1 MMKIV
6 LYFVILFGMLS
17 CNQNK
22 YKYRV
27 VGQVRV
33 YNLGVCET
41 HNAVWYVNKL
51 SLVSVSNQKE
61 TSPFGFVTL
70 NKPFAQSC
78 PSFNS

>member
-1 MMKIV
+1 MKIV

-41 HNAVWYVNKL
+41 HKAVWYVNKL
-51 SLVSVSNQKE
+51 SLDVDTLFYLNSNGRQ
-61 TSPFGFVTL
+61 TRIYPPFKIDTL
-70 NKPFAQSC
+70 R
-78 PSFNS
+78 

>member
-1 MMKIV
+1 MKIV

-51 SLVSVSNQKE
+51 SLDVDTLFYLNSNGRQ
-61 TSPFGFVTL
+61 TRIYPPFKIDTL
-70 NKPFAQSC
+70 R
-78 PSFNS
+78 

>member
-51 SLVSVSNQKE
+51 SLDVDTLFYLNSNGRQ
-61 TSPFGFVTL
+61 TRIYPPFKIDTL
-70 NKPFAQSC
+70 R
-78 PSFNS
+78 

>member
-1 MMKIV
+1 MKIV
-6 LYFVILFGMLS
+6 LYFVILFGVSS

-41 HNAVWYVNKL
+41 HNAVWYVNTL
-51 SLVSVSNQKE
+51 SLDVD
-61 TSPFGFVTL
+61 TL
-70 NKPFAQSC
+70 FY
-78 PSFNS
+78 FNSDGTQTRIYPPFKIDTLR